1 VQLTEHLVLEDLR
14 LDGFV
19 QSTVVP
25 QLGPFPWHSPSCSS
39 DPSWLSFVTQENFC
53 TDNLQFEGTDFEMA
67 YNAFMG
73 RPKLSNF
80 MAIPHYAY
88 LVLKMPGPH
97 GVISIRGDAKQAYD
111 SGRESCEMAD
121 RLMASADLQDL
132 KQALVESP
140 LEPVMPEAN
149 TSMMS
154 IQSEDLLSKTIPLS
168 TEEPSNVAHVGNNLD
183 PK

>member
-1 VQLTEHLVLEDLR
+1 
-14 LDGFV
+14 
-19 QSTVVP
+19 
-25 QLGPFPWHSPSCSS
+25 
-39 DPSWLSFVTQENFC
+39 
-53 TDNLQFEGTDFEMA
+53 
-67 YNAFMG
+67 
-73 RPKLSNF
+73 

-88 LVLKMPGPH
+88 LVLKMPGLH
-97 GVISIRGDAKQAYD
+97 GVISIRGDAKRAYD

-149 TSMMS
+149 TSMTS

-183 PK
+183 PKYELAPVKFLQENRDIFAWKPADMPGVPRELIEHELHMDLKAKPVNQRLHHFVQDKKDVIKRDS